1 MNNITN
7 ITLYIEAKKL
17 SNLSTIDQGIVR
29 SDKGLKLINGCIE
42 LLDREIKSNYIPY
55 VGGENDD

>member
-7 ITLYIEAKKL
+7 ITPYIEAKKL

-29 SDKGLKLINGCIE
+29 SDKGLKLINECLEVLNKMIE
-42 LLDREIKSNYIPY
+42 RIVERES
-55 VGGENDD
+55 D